1 MEAALTKP
9 ESLLKNATG
18 DKPASQKRQ
27 QQPICGRAALESVV
41 ACVNETIGTILLTA
55 RTIALSCVCNKP
67 KLHDA
72 DALMKSTRLTELF
85 HMSSSVIP
93 SESVL
98 ADISRG
104 GLIKF
109 AMILCTFVIDAAL
122 LTAFGL
128 QILPYELIRPF
139 AVSVVLLSGAWWY
152 QKKNEPAFVLSLF
165 SLTQVVLFTTSFTIL
180 MYCCAAMNA
189 PLVDQQLRS
198 IDLFLGVDI
207 AAIKAWCDA
216 QPTLQ
221 LVLTIAYNSMILQTA
236 MVVIVLG
243 FTERRMDLE
252 NFVLQFMATTL
263 VSAVCFALLPAESTC
278 GTYGYA
284 PSEAQQ
290 LFLND
295 LHAIRSGQQTVISLT
310 NAQGL
315 ITIPSY
321 HTTWAILLAWSLR
334 NVAWFR
340 YPVLL
345 LNVAVVAATMALGW
359 HYFID
364 IITGALLAAAGIGLT
379 TRLNTWM
386 YDSEGRSRTVA

>member
-1 MEAALTKP
+1 MLEDGPAGLNRQTEIIVLT
-9 ESLLKNATG
+9 
-18 DKPASQKRQ
+18 D
-27 QQPICGRAALESVV
+27 
-41 ACVNETIGTILLTA
+41 
-55 RTIALSCVCNKP
+55 RTIALLFVYRKTDLLRRELCTESRG
-67 KLHDA
+67 
-72 DALMKSTRLTELF
+72 TTELF

-93 SESVL
+93 SESIL
-98 ADISRG
+98 ADISRD

-109 AMILCTFVIDAAL
+109 AMILCAFFVDAAL

-139 AVSVVLLSGAWWY
+139 AVSVVLLSAAWWY
-152 QKKNEPAFVLSLF
+152 QKKNERAFVLSLF

-180 MYCCAAMNA
+180 MYCCAAINA

-198 IDLFLGVDI
+198 IDMFLGVDI

-216 QPTLQ
+216 QPTLRWM
-221 LVLTIAYNSMILQTA
+221 LTVAYNSMILQTA
-236 MVVIVLG
+236 LVVIVLG
-243 FTERRMDLE
+243 FSERRMDLE

-263 VSAVCFALLPAESTC
+263 VSAVCFAFLPAESTC
-278 GTYGYA
+278 GTYGYT
-284 PSEAQQ
+284 PSQAQQ

-295 LHAIRSGQQTVISLT
+295 LHAIRSGQQSVISLA

-334 NVAWFR
+334 NVTWLR
-340 YPVLL
+340 YPILL

-364 IITGALLAAAGIGLT
+364 IVTGALLAAAGIGLT
-379 TRLNTWM
+379 ARLNSWM
-386 YDSEGRSRTVA
+386 YDDQGQPRRVA

>member
-1 MEAALTKP
+1 ME
-9 ESLLKNATG
+9 S
-18 DKPASQKRQ
+18 R
-27 QQPICGRAALESVV
+27 
-41 ACVNETIGTILLTA
+41 GT
-55 RTIALSCVCNKP
+55 
-67 KLHDA
+67 
-72 DALMKSTRLTELF
+72 TELF
-85 HMSSSVIP
+85 YMSSSVIP
-93 SESVL
+93 SESIL
-98 ADISRG
+98 ADISRD

-109 AMILCTFVIDAAL
+109 AMILCTFFADAAL

-139 AVSVVLLSGAWWY
+139 AVSVVLLSAAWWY
-152 QKKNEPAFVLSLF
+152 QKKNEPAFVMSLF

-198 IDLFLGVDI
+198 VDMFLGVDI

-216 QPTLQ
+216 QPTLRWM
-221 LVLTIAYNSMILQTA
+221 LTVAYNSMILQTA
-236 MVVIVLG
+236 LVVIVLG
-243 FTERRMDLE
+243 FSERRMDLE

-263 VSAVCFALLPAESTC
+263 VSAVCFAFLPAESTC
-278 GTYGYA
+278 GTYGYT
-284 PSEAQQ
+284 PSQAQQ

-295 LHAIRSGQQTVISLT
+295 LHAIRSGQQSVISLA

-340 YPVLL
+340 YPILL
-345 LNVAVVAATMALGW
+345 LNIAVIAATMALGW

-364 IITGALLAAAGIGLT
+364 IVTGALLAAAGIGLT
-379 TRLNTWM
+379 ARLNSWM
-386 YDSEGRSRTVA
+386 YDDQGQPRTVV